1 MCVPPQYCVQL
12 ELWTEC
18 KREAE
23 LWVDVGVPG
32 DEDGKDNYDDDD
44 ADAVDEEGNVWHT
57 SGASPCSAPF
67 RSLRRGKTGQPEE
80 LAKDNCFRE
89 NNRW

>member
-1 MCVPPQYCVQL
+1 M
-12 ELWTEC
+12 
-18 KREAE
+18 
-23 LWVDVGVPG
+23 DVGVPG
-32 DEDGKDNYDDDD
+32 DENGNDSHDDDDADEEEGDVGIPGDEDDNDNYDDDD

-80 LAKDNCFRE
+80 LSKK
-89 NNRW
+89 